1 LLALNKTTEASDV
14 CLRGLKLEPNN
25 AALKRLNETVQ
36 ARKEEEDLKGR
47 KRAIEEYKQEK
58 KKFMLATALKARNI
72 KLRGS
77 PQAPDLEDAEIRLS
91 PDTMDPKSMLVF
103 PVVFLYPVH
112 AQSDFVKQ
120 FAEKDPIIDHLNYM
134 FPLPWDTKQEYR
146 IDSVDCYMDTTSG
159 GMAKIGK
166 RLSLLEA
173 LTTGKTQIADGLV
186 KIHVVPT
193 PLAGKWIEEMKKRK
207 GGG

>member
-91 PDTMDPKSMLVF
+91 PDAMDPKSMLVF
-103 PVVFLYPVH
+103 PVVFLYPMH

>member
-1 LLALNKTTEASDV
+1 LALNKPTEASDV

-25 AALKRLNETVQ
+25 AALKKLNETVQ
-36 ARKEEEDLKGR
+36 ARKEIEDSKAR

-77 PQAPDLEDAEIRLS
+77 PQAPDLEDAEIHLS
-91 PDTMDPKSMLVF
+91 PDAMDPKSMLVF
-103 PVVFLYPVH
+103 PVIFLYPMH

-120 FAEKDPIIDHLNYM
+120 FAEKDPIIDHLSYM
-134 FPLPWDTKQEYR
+134 FPLPWDVKQEYQ
-146 IDSVDCYMDTTSG
+146 IDSVDCYMDTISG

-173 LTTGKTQIADGLV
+173 LTTGKTQIIDGLV

-193 PLAGKWIEEMKKRK
+193 PLAGKWVEEMKKRK
-207 GGG
+207 GAG